1 MTPESGAV
9 GLLVLELQPPPP
21 PHRARACGF
30 GLAAQQE
37 GFSEV
42 VQVP

>member
-9 GLLVLELQPPPP
+9 GLLVLELQPR
-21 PHRARACGF
+21 HRARACGF

-37 GFSEV
+37 GFSED
-42 VQVP
+42 VQGP

>member
-9 GLLVLELQPPPP
+9 GLLVLEFQP
-21 PHRARACGF
+21 PHRTRACGF
-30 GLAAQQE
+30 GLAEQQE
-37 GFSEV
+37 GFSGV